1 MVTHMKP
8 TIWPKNGRSEPNKRI
23 TRRGLLTAF
32 VLGVLTISTVL
43 VAGRVAQ
50 ARAATIDA
58 DKADKADA
66 AKKGQGEIS
75 TANVRTTETEVGN
88 LLADAVRAVAGAE
101 IGLIP
106 AFAFKTGATAP
117 KPASVEQAINLV
129 DPPNDTVVLLNL
141 TGRQIKAAL
150 ERSVSYAPQ
159 PSAGFLQVSGLK
171 FTFDPRKDS
180 PNRVSNI
187 QVNGQ
192 PLDDNKTYKVAAT
205 KPLGNGQQGYHQV
218 WDRKSIVTDTGKTL
232 TDALTELAKRGPLS
246 GAIENRITQAGR

>member
-8 TIWPKNGRSEPNKRI
+8 TIWPENGRSEQNKRI
-23 TRRGLLTAF
+23 TRRGLLTAI
-32 VLGVLTISTVL
+32 VLSVLTVSTVL
-43 VAGRVAQ
+43 VAGRAAQ
-50 ARAATIDA
+50 ARAATVDA
-58 DKADKADA
+58 DRADA
-66 AKKGQGEIS
+66 AKKMQGEIS
-75 TANVRTTETEVGN
+75 TANVRTAETEVGN

-117 KPASVEQAINLV
+117 KPASVEQAVNLV

-232 TDALTELAKRGPLS
+232 TDALTELAKRGPLN